1 MAAPLSPP
9 EQAADDPVN
18 VLVVDDLPEK
28 LLAYRLVLEELGE
41 TLVTARSGS
50 EALREVL
57 SREFAVILLDVNMP
71 DIDGMETARLIRRY
85 GGSAHTPIIFITA
98 YADEI
103 QMARGYSLGAV
114 DYILSPVVPDVLRT
128 KVKVFAELARLQRR
142 TRALAEQRVELAR
155 EQAAR
160 AAAEEANR
168 RKDEFLAMLSHELRN
183 PLAPIRNAVEVM
195 RRVAPADPRLDWARE
210 AIDRQVTH
218 MTQLVEGLL
227 DVSRITRGKIKLKKE
242 PVDLGKVLEQA
253 IESTRPLLDA
263 RRHRLTTALGGPVR
277 LSGDFGRLT
286 QVFVNL
292 LANAAKY
299 TPEGGAV
306 HLSLTTREGEAIIS
320 VRDNGAGIDREL
332 LPHIFEIFVQGE
344 RSLDRSPAGLG
355 IGLTIVRHLVTLHGG
370 RVEVASDG
378 AGRGAEFSVVL
389 PCLRQVPEADA
400 RPATLPS
407 AGEPVAR
414 RRVLVVDDNLDV
426 AESIG
431 VYLRLVGHDVRIA
444 SDGPQALALAQLF
457 APEVAI
463 LDIGLP
469 GMSGYELARRLQALP
484 ETRGAL
490 LVAVSGYG
498 QKEDRAQASAAG
510 FHHHFLKPSD
520 PAAIVRAIAAASEA
534 PGLLAASRG

>member
-1 MAAPLSPP
+1 MSTP
-9 EQAADDPVN
+9 EQAREDPVN
-18 VLVVDDLPEK
+18 VLIVDDLPEK
-28 LLAYRLVLEELGE
+28 LLAYRMVLEELGE
-41 TLVTARSGS
+41 NLVTARSGS

-71 DIDGMETARLIRRY
+71 DIDGMETARMIRRY
-85 GGSAHTPIIFITA
+85 GASAHTPIIFITA

-128 KVKVFAELARLQRR
+128 KVKVFCELARLQRR
-142 TRALAEQRVELAR
+142 TRAHAEERVALAQ

-195 RRVAPADPRLDWARE
+195 RRVAPADARLDWARE

-218 MTQLVEGLL
+218 MTQLVDGLL

-263 RRHRLTTALGGPVR
+263 RRHRLTAALGGPVR

-306 HLSLTTREGEAIIS
+306 HVSLTAGDGEAIVS
-320 VRDNGAGIDREL
+320 VRDNGAGIEREL
-332 LPHIFEIFVQGE
+332 LPRVFDIFVQGE

-355 IGLTIVRHLVTLHGG
+355 IGLTIVHHLVTAHGG
-370 RVEVASDG
+370 RVEAASEG
-378 AGRGAEFSVVL
+378 PGRGAEFVVAL

-400 RPATLPS
+400 PPTTMSA
-407 AGEPVAR
+407 AGEPPAR
-414 RRVLVVDDNLDV
+414 RRVLVVDDNADV
-426 AESIG
+426 AESIA
-431 VYLRLVGHDVRIA
+431 VFLRLVGHEVRIA
-444 SDGPQALALAQLF
+444 SDGAQAIALAQLF

-469 GMSGYELARRLQALP
+469 GMSGYELARRLQSLP

-498 QKEDRAQASAAG
+498 QKDDRVQASAAG
-510 FHHHFLKPSD
+510 FQHHFLKPSD
-520 PAAIVRAIAAASEA
+520 PAEILRVVARAS
-534 PGLLAASRG
+534 PDPKRLATSPS